1 MTYGI
6 FCFSDAGA
14 GLALRLCEMLRL
26 DTCDVH
32 STAKYAEKYG
42 FTAHVSISADMGDLF
57 RGKDALIF
65 IGAAGIAVRSI
76 APHVVSKVSDPAV
89 IVMDD
94 RGRFVISLLS
104 GHIGGANELARGIAR
119 LIGAQPVITTAT
131 DGAGR
136 FSCDAW
142 AVTHDC
148 AISSMAAAKDVS
160 AEILTRDVSVTSE
173 YPLPEELPAGL
184 VASDSGEIGIFIGI
198 HKREPFSRTLRLMPR
213 CVTLGIGCR
222 KDISAESVMAAV
234 HTVLDPEDID
244 IRAVGTIASIVNKKD
259 EAGLL
264 ETARVLGAK
273 TVFYTADELNAVPGE
288 FDESEFVRKTV
299 GTGNVCE
306 RAAVLAGGRLIIKKT
321 AVNGVTVAVSVQERR
336 IEF

>member
-1 MTYGI
+1 
-6 FCFSDAGA
+6 
-14 GLALRLCEMLRL
+14 
-26 DTCDVH
+26 
-32 STAKYAEKYG
+32 
-42 FTAHVSISADMGDLF
+42 
-57 RGKDALIF
+57 
-65 IGAAGIAVRSI
+65 
-76 APHVVSKVSDPAV
+76 
-89 IVMDD
+89 
-94 RGRFVISLLS
+94 
-104 GHIGGANELARGIAR
+104 
-119 LIGAQPVITTAT
+119 
-131 DGAGR
+131 
-136 FSCDAW
+136 
-142 AVTHDC
+142 
-148 AISSMAAAKDVS
+148 
-160 AEILTRDVSVTSE
+160 
-173 YPLPEELPAGL
+173 
-184 VASDSGEIGIFIGI
+184 
-198 HKREPFSRTLRLMPR
+198 MPR